1 MDRKQKLV
9 IVNRKGKKRSENKE
23 NKRNWDDWW
32 GVKVFVW
39 SLRDDTESL
48 DERIKEMS
56 ERRWDGGENWW
67 KAERLMTKS
76 QKGKTLYPSNY
87 P

>member
-9 IVNRKGKKRSENKE
+9 IVNRNGRERSESKE

-32 GVKVFVW
+32 GVNVC
-39 SLRDDTESL
+39 DDTESL

-56 ERRWDGGENWW
+56 ERRWAGGENWQ

-76 QKGKTLYPSNY
+76 WKGKMLYPSNS